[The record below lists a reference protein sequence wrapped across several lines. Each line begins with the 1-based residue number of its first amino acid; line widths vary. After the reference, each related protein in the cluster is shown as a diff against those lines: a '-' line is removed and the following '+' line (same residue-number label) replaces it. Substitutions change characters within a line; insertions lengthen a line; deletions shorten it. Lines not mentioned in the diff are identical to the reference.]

1 MKNNSPFIF
10 SVSALL
16 SLSGL
21 LTQNIALADVPLEK
35 GEAVA
40 TKQICHVKCSE
51 PHAACEE
58 SQKVIETLEHLT
70 KVLNDGDFATLGEY
84 MDEHVTTFDTT
95 SKKTI
100 CGKEAVIAA
109 MKKRYDQSV
118 AESGGGTVSYHIEKP
133 YAKVTGDYATV
144 TFLITKTV
152 TGARNNASAKSA
164 VFQSHSTDIFVKH
177 DGKWKKL
184 HYVSNWK
191 KIS

>member
-1 MKNNSPFIF
+1 MKNNSPFIS

-16 SLSGL
+16 LLSGL
-21 LTQNIALADVPLEK
+21 LTQNSALADVPLEK
-35 GEAVA
+35 GEAA

-100 CGKEAVIAA
+100 CGLK
-109 MKKRYDQSV
+109 D
-118 AESGGGTVSYHIEKP
+118 GGGNYFI
-133 YAKVTGDYATV
+133 
-144 TFLITKTV
+144 
-152 TGARNNASAKSA
+152 
-164 VFQSHSTDIFVKH
+164 IF
-177 DGKWKKL
+177 
-184 HYVSNWK
+184 
-191 KIS
+191 